1 MLDISR
7 LQDGRIHIDLEE
19 MQVHG
24 VLEAAARRLEK
35 RADDE
40 GVRLIVEQGE
50 DPVVLGNEDRIMQ
63 VLIILID
70 NALKFTPAGGSVTL
84 RTRLAE
90 GMLWLSV
97 RDTGAGIA
105 KDDLPYIFERFYK
118 ADKSRMETR
127 GTGLGLAIARLVVE
141 LMGGTIWCES
151 ELGHGSTFEFS
162 LKLAG
167 QTDEP
172 DADTEPDTTSTR
184 R

>member
-1 MLDISR
+1 MRRDYVANISHELRTPLTGIRGMVEPLIDGVYDTEAEKQDCYHIIYQETLRLERLITDMLDISR

-84 RTRLAE
+84 RTAP
-90 GMLWLSV
+90 G
-97 RDTGAGIA
+97 
-105 KDDLPYIFERFYK
+105 
-118 ADKSRMETR
+118 
-127 GTGLGLAIARLVVE
+127 
-141 LMGGTIWCES
+141 
-151 ELGHGSTFEFS
+151 
-162 LKLAG
+162 
-167 QTDEP
+167 
-172 DADTEPDTTSTR
+172 
-184 R
+184 